1 MTTAF
6 DIKSKKTM
14 GLAAMQ
20 GRGFYYPF
28 DLSFDSN
35 NRIYVIGRGH
45 DYDTRGCRITVM
57 DMNEEYH
64 GTFSSFGTQDG
75 QFMWPSSIAISNS
88 DKIYISDDYDL
99 YRLYKN
105 NSTNN

>member
-1 MTTAF
+1 MTTSF
-6 DIKSKKTM
+6 KIKSRKTM

-35 NRIYVIGRGH
+35 NQIYVLGRGH

-57 DMNEEYH
+57 NMNEEYH
-64 GTFSSFGTQDG
+64 GTFASFATVYH
-75 QFMWPSSIAISNS
+75 IT
-88 DKIYISDDYDL
+88 
-99 YRLYKN
+99 RL
-105 NSTNN
+105 